1 MLLDI
6 FYIHLIFYLPHNFPT
21 LLQLFYFYPCS
32 RCERTKRKIAR
43 LFFLILI
50 DRSERPKKR
59 KINLPLAPTS
69 LQSKSLEISI
79 IKEHNVNPKSVQSLT
94 VPVSIASHDPT
105 LYVSR
110 SRRDDFHNPSTPC
123 GALASIRPL

>member
-59 KINLPLAPTS
+59 KINIVILFNEANIKFSLPL
-69 LQSKSLEISI
+69 
-79 IKEHNVNPKSVQSLT
+79 LT
-94 VPVSIASHDPT
+94 TTIVKT
-105 LYVSR
+105 E
-110 SRRDDFHNPSTPC
+110 
-123 GALASIRPL
+123 